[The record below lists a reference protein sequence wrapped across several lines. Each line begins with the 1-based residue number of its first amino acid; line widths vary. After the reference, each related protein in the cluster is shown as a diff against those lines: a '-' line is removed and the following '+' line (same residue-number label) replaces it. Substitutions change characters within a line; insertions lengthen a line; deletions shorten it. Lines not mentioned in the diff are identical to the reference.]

1 MLRYTRPNLH
11 RPFRV
16 PFAAVTCVLGA
27 VICGGI
33 TYFLPRET
41 WLLFLIWSIIG
52 FSIYATTAIATAAC
66 APRAETAAS
75 KRRTAPMVL

>member
-1 MLRYTRPNLH
+1 VLVLRYTKPDLK

-16 PFAAVTCVLGA
+16 PAAPITCVLGA

-52 FSIYATTAIATAAC
+52 FSIYAVYGYRHSRMCDPTGGLK
-66 APRAETAAS
+66 RAE
-75 KRRTAPMVL
+75 